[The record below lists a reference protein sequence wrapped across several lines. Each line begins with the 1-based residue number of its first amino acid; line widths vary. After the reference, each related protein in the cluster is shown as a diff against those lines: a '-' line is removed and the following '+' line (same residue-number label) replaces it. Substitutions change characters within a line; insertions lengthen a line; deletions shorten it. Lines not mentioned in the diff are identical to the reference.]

1 MIGLEPKNCL
11 FPIYHNIRFS
21 KDKTP
26 YKTWFSAGMN
36 PDGKKRM
43 GAGYYI
49 HVGQGDCY
57 IAGSV

>member
-11 FPIYHNIRFS
+11 FRIYHNIRFS

-36 PDGKKRM
+36 PDGRKRM

-49 HVGQGDCY
+49 HVG
-57 IAGSV
+57 